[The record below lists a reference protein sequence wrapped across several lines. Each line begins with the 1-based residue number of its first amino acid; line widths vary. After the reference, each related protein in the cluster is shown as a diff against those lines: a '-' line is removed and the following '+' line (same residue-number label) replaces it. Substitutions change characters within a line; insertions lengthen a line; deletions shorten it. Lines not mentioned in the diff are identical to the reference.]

1 MTLDR
6 KIKPQPN
13 GRIKFNI
20 PAIETFQLKNGL
32 SIYFVQRN
40 TLPIVQINL
49 IVHSGSRF
57 DLINKNGLSKLTS
70 MLIDEGAGS
79 LTGLEID
86 SKIESLGSVLSTD
99 SSMEHSSISLMTL
112 KNNIEKS
119 LEIFSLIL
127 KEPTF
132 KEEDFSREKEKLQ
145 TSILQLNDDASY
157 LASTNF
163 TNRLFDSTP
172 YQFPG
177 AGLKDTVTEIT
188 NNDINDFYKNNFSP
202 KNSSLIIVG
211 DLEENELHELT
222 SKYFSDWNNL
232 EKPEQLN
239 LDFEKT
245 KNQIILIDKPEAP
258 QSELRIGHISKSRKA
273 KDYFAT
279 NILNSILG
287 GQFSSRINL
296 NLREDKGYTY
306 GAHSNFNYNSYGG
319 SFSVSTSV
327 KSENTGDA
335 IKEILYELKNIRKSI
350 SQEELDFSKSYLTR
364 RYPSMF
370 ETYSQLA
377 SNASLLPIY
386 GLEQDYFQNY
396 INNISK
402 CTLDDVMEA
411 AKENILLDELVT
423 VIVGDR
429 AKIKDQI
436 KGFDS
441 FEIISK

>member
-13 GRIKFNI
+13 GKINFNI
-20 PAIETFQLKNGL
+20 PTIETFQLKNGL
-32 SIYFVQRN
+32 NIFFVQRN
-40 TLPIVQINL
+40 TLPIVQMNL

-57 DLINKNGLSKLTS
+57 DLANKKGLSKLTS

-86 SKIESLGSVLSTD
+86 NQIESLGSVLNTD

-112 KNNIEKS
+112 KSNIKKS
-119 LEIFSLIL
+119 LDIFSLIL

-132 KEEDFSREKEKLQ
+132 SEEDFTREKEKLQ

-163 TNRLFDSTP
+163 TNILFDSTP

-177 AGLKDTVTEIT
+177 AGLKETVTEIT
-188 NNDINDFYKNNFSP
+188 NNDINNFYKNNFSP
-202 KNSSLIIVG
+202 KNSSLVIVG
-211 DLEENELHELT
+211 DLAEDELHKLT
-222 SKYFSDWNNL
+222 SKYFSDWNNS
-232 EKPEQLN
+232 EKSEKLKLN
-239 LDFEKT
+239 FEKT
-245 KNQIILIDKPEAP
+245 KNQIILIDKPDAP
-258 QSELRIGHISKSRKA
+258 QSELRIGHISKSRKS

-306 GAHSNFNYNSYGG
+306 GAHSNFNYNYFGG

-335 IKEILYELKNIRKSI
+335 IKEILFELTNIRKSI

-386 GLEQDYFQNY
+386 DLEQDYFQNY
-396 INNISK
+396 ANNIAK
-402 CTLDDVMEA
+402 CNLDDVMEA
-411 AKENILLDELVT
+411 AKENIRLDELIMV
-423 VIVGDR
+423 VVGDR
-429 AKIKDQI
+429 KKIKDQM

-441 FEIISK
+441 FNFIEL